1 MYYPIT
7 AEQSKEL
14 RKAMKRE
21 KNARIYRKME
31 TVALRGEGKKNEEI
45 VGLTGYHYDVIGRL
59 CKEYLETGLEEFRT
73 EKRKGG
79 NNRNLSEDEEKA
91 FLAQFEKAAEAGQ
104 IITVN
109 EIAAAYDKQ
118 FGKEHKSK
126 STVYYLLHKLD
137 FRKVMPQSKHPN
149 KASDEEIESSK
160 KLKNK

>member
-1 MYYPIT
+1 MYYSIT

-14 RKAMKRE
+14 RKAMKSE
-21 KNARIYRKME
+21 KIARIYRKME
-31 TVALRGEGKKNEEI
+31 AVALRGEGKKNDEI
-45 VGLTGYHYDVIGRL
+45 VALTGYHYDVIGRL

-79 NNRNLSEDEEKA
+79 NNRNLSEAEEKA
-91 FLAQFEKAAEAGQ
+91 FIAKFEKASENGQ
-104 IITVN
+104 IVTIN

-118 FGKEHKSK
+118 FGKKHKSK

-137 FRKVMPQSKHPN
+137 FRKVMPRSKHPN